1 MSNDALDARAQ
12 GARRFVGKVA
22 VVAGGGQGI
31 GSATVRRLAQE
42 GAHVVIAD
50 RVEATARTV
59 EAGLTA
65 QRASSSV
72 FVGDLT
78 SHEVASDL
86 MASVHAEHGRID
98 VLVNI
103 VGGTILVQPFV
114 DYTPEQIRAEVDRSF
129 WPAIWCCWA
138 AAPFMRAQGSGAI
151 VNLGS
156 HSTVSTMRVP
166 YAASKGGVVAL
177 TTSLAKELAPFGV
190 RVNCVVPHATTAD
203 DRTTA
208 RDGST
213 LTAVA
218 TPGTLPLGS
227 TDLARLT
234 LAEIPMGRFALAEEQ
249 ASAIAFLG
257 SDDASFITGQVLPV
271 GGGATWR

>member
-1 MSNDALDARAQ
+1 
-12 GARRFVGKVA
+12 
-22 VVAGGGQGI
+22 
-31 GSATVRRLAQE
+31 
-42 GAHVVIAD
+42 
-50 RVEATARTV
+50 
-59 EAGLTA
+59 
-65 QRASSSV
+65 
-72 FVGDLT
+72 
-78 SHEVASDL
+78 
-86 MASVHAEHGRID
+86 
-98 VLVNI
+98 
-103 VGGTILVQPFV
+103 
-114 DYTPEQIRAEVDRSF
+114 
-129 WPAIWCCWA
+129 
-138 AAPFMRAQGSGAI
+138 
-151 VNLGS
+151 
-156 HSTVSTMRVP
+156 MRVP

-213 LTAVA
+213 LAAVA